1 MKYPYIGKW
10 EYINTT
16 VIFTDENAGIEI
28 GGEMS
33 FRDDWTEIN
42 YKNITTEYLA
52 NTYGEVESKE
62 HAEFIVKLAKTN
74 GLIVYEA
81 SYPIKRDYFAFS
93 KHGKLFFFSEESQ
106 ANFNKRKKI
115 TIPLPPT
122 DTNTNTP
129 EEDFEM
135 QQIEKNNGDNLI
147 FSGDNKCK
155 EWPQVG
161 DKVTWGNRLV
171 TGEVKALSDG
181 LAWVKS
187 YHGNYRTER
196 VELLEKPKTIEEEL
210 RDGILDCDNF
220 DITEDKAAQI
230 ANWLTQKG
238 YNITKKPQ

>member
-52 NTYGEVESKE
+52 NTYGEVKSKE
-62 HAEFIVKLAKTN
+62 HEEFIVKLAEVNGFRLCNPKKTDKKWFYFDDN
-74 GLIVYEA
+74 ELYFFDDVEDA
-81 SYPIKRDYFAFS
+81 SDLDE
-93 KHGKLFFFSEESQ
+93 KL
-106 ANFNKRKKI
+106 I

-122 DTNTNTP
+122 DTNTNTNTP